1 MKPGWKWLGGAVLV
15 IAIAV
20 GTPLVGRRL
29 AFFRVRRVEVVGVRN
44 LSPRAVLAAL
54 RLARKASVFDD
65 TRPLARRV
73 AALGGVTA
81 ARVRRRLP
89 GALRVE
95 VDETLP
101 VALTPRGQGMAL
113 VDARG
118 RLLPFDPSRAAPDLP
133 VVASAD
139 SGLAALLARMQ
150 EGNAALFAQVSAAWR
165 AGDDVVLEAG
175 GRRLWFRP
183 DATSEEMHAVMAVA
197 QDLARKGRSYAELDG
212 RFAGQV
218 VVRWGRG

>member
-1 MKPGWKWLGGAVLV
+1 MKPGWKWLAGGIAAAVLV
-15 IAIAV
+15 AAA
-20 GTPLVGRRL
+20 PAAGRRL
-29 AFFRVRRVEVVGVRN
+29 AFFRVRRVEVVGTRN
-44 LSPRAVLAAL
+44 LSPRAVLAAM
-54 RLARKASVFDD
+54 RLSRTASVFDD
-65 TRPLARRV
+65 TGPLARRV

-89 GALRVE
+89 GGLRVE
-95 VDETLP
+95 VDEVLP
-101 VALTPRGQGMAL
+101 VALVPRGAGMAL

-118 RLLPFDPSRAAPDLP
+118 RVLPFDPSRAAPDLP
-133 VVASAD
+133 I
-139 SGLAALLARMQ
+139 LAAPDSLVATLLARMR
-150 EGNAALFAQVSAAWR
+150 EGNPVLFAQVAAAWR
-165 AGDDVVLEAG
+165 AGDDVTLEAN
-175 GRRLWFRP
+175 GRRLLFRP